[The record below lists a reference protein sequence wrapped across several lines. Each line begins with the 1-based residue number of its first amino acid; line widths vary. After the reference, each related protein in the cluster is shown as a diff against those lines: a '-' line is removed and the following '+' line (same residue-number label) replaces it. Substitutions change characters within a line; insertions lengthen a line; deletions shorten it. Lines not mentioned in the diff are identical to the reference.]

1 MHVPNLRTCAF
12 VFAAASVSLTMS
24 SPAHADGMSDPNK
37 AAALC
42 TGDAYKARTDA
53 EIQRCCDNMVGLSG
67 KQKLKQCVA
76 EATKLVGGKKEKP
89 KQ

>member
-1 MHVPNLRTCAF
+1 MYTSNLRACAF
-12 VFAAASVSLTMS
+12 LFAAASASLTMS
-24 SPAHADGMSDPNK
+24 LPAHADGLSDPNK

-67 KQKLKQCVA
+67 KQKLKQCMA
-76 EATKLVGGKKEKP
+76 EATKLVGSKKEKP

>member
-1 MHVPNLRTCAF
+1 MHVPSLHTCAF
-12 VFAAASVSLTMS
+12 AFAAACISLTAS
-24 SPAHADGMSDPNK
+24 SPARADGMSDPGK

-42 TGDAYKARTDA
+42 TNDAYKARTDA

-76 EATKLVGGKKEKP
+76 EAKKIVKEKQ
-89 KQ
+89 K